1 MSPKEK
7 AIELI
12 QKFMDLSDEQEYDTP
27 RYMSKEMAKKSAL
40 IAVDEI
46 KVFYYYTNADRM
58 LQYDYWYEVKQEIE
72 KL

>member
-1 MSPKEK
+1 MSPKKK

-27 RYMSKEMAKKSAL
+27 RYMSKEMAKQSAL
-40 IAVDEI
+40 IAVNEI
-46 KVFYYYTNADRM
+46 KVLLYDEDFIRM

>member
-1 MSPKEK
+1 MSPKKK

-27 RYMSKEMAKKSAL
+27 RYMSKEMAKQSAL
-40 IAVDEI
+40 IAVNEI
-46 KVFYYYTNADRM
+46 KVLLYDEDFIRM
-58 LQYDYWYEVKQEIE
+58 LKYDYWYEVKQEIE